1 VVVVV
6 VELVDRFIDVDELV
20 VLVVIA
26 VEFVVELLVFVV
38 VIEVDE
44 FVVVVR
50 FVVDDVEEVE
60 LVVVVV
66 ILHGLSDKSSST
78 FTEWPTLTSFTL
90 PL

>member
-1 VVVVV
+1 MLNCVVV
-6 VELVDRFIDVDELV
+6 VE
-20 VLVVIA
+20 
-26 VEFVVELLVFVV
+26 
-38 VIEVDE
+38 VDE
-44 FVVVVR
+44 FVVVR
-50 FVVDDVEEVE
+50 FVVDDSEEVE